1 MFKKIEIWLLYLVL
15 VVFFIILILF
25 GGILR
30 HHYLGG
36 EKFKL
41 IQSVSVFIAEI
52 PYNFK
57 RIILLADDPGRYFLD
72 ESNRLKNE
80 PKSKIFT
87 SSKQEGILLLS
98 RYDDDIK
105 KFVVEVVD
113 LENFQ
118 VIHRY
123 VPNSKELIKS
133 VNYKKKDEFKDI
145 HKQISK
151 ERLFVWHPYLEQNG
165 ELIFNSS
172 SPLFK
177 IDFCSNLI
185 WTMDNNYY
193 HHSIEIDHENNFW
206 VPSVLNP
213 SLIKD
218 ENYKD
223 YMGDD
228 GVTKISSDGKLLFEK
243 SVVQILIDNGYKH
256 LLFSQLKYDE
266 DVIHLNDIQ
275 PVLADGPYWK
285 KGDIFLSLRSISTVF
300 LYRPSTNKIIKMLR
314 SPHFSYQHDVD
325 IINNKTIYIFNN
337 NLFNTR
343 NGQKIFTKSEII
355 SYDFELDKYTKMY
368 DQTFENHNIKTAFG
382 GLYQRLENGSFMVEE
397 QEHGRLL
404 FFNKDEKLIW
414 QFVNKSVDNKVYVM
428 RWSRIVED
436 KKTIRNF
443 KKLIREKKCT
453 N

>member
-1 MFKKIEIWLLYLVL
+1 
-15 VVFFIILILF
+15 
-25 GGILR
+25 
-30 HHYLGG
+30 
-36 EKFKL
+36 
-41 IQSVSVFIAEI
+41 
-52 PYNFK
+52 
-57 RIILLADDPGRYFLD
+57 
-72 ESNRLKNE
+72 
-80 PKSKIFT
+80 
-87 SSKQEGILLLS
+87 
-98 RYDDDIK
+98 
-105 KFVVEVVD
+105 
-113 LENFQ
+113 
-118 VIHRY
+118 
-123 VPNSKELIKS
+123 
-133 VNYKKKDEFKDI
+133 
-145 HKQISK
+145 
-151 ERLFVWHPYLEQNG
+151 
-165 ELIFNSS
+165 
-172 SPLFK
+172 
-177 IDFCSNLI
+177 
-185 WTMDNNYY
+185 MDNNYY

-266 DVIHLNDIQ
+266 DVIHLYDIQ

-355 SYDFELDKYTKMY
+355 SYDF
-368 DQTFENHNIKTAFG
+368 
-382 GLYQRLENGSFMVEE
+382 
-397 QEHGRLL
+397 
-404 FFNKDEKLIW
+404 
-414 QFVNKSVDNKVYVM
+414 
-428 RWSRIVED
+428 
-436 KKTIRNF
+436 
-443 KKLIREKKCT
+443 
-453 N
+453 